1 MTNIEPQ
8 VSCANLTVAVA
19 MSFNN
24 IIGKKKKKI
33 KAQLDCVS
41 TMACAVQK
49 S

>member
-8 VSCANLTVAVA
+8 VSCANLTAAAA

-24 IIGKKKKKI
+24 IIGKKKII